1 MNFLNIFIR
10 LSCLF
15 LYTLIII
22 RGEDKFEFS
31 LQGQMHRED
40 KIINVSIKGKLPK
53 YSKLALMV
61 EKIVASQIT
70 SLNTSN
76 LQFSISTKVNASE
89 QSCRLSPKANQT
101 RASRSSIILP
111 SQSCRTHVLSRGY
124 RISFCGCRLLTAF
137 F

>member
-31 LQGQMHRED
+31 LEGQMHRKD

-61 EKIVASQIT
+61 EKMVASQIT
-70 SLNTSN
+70 SMNTRN
-76 LQFSISTKVNASE
+76 LQFSISTKANVSE
-89 QSCRLSPKANQT
+89 DWTKTRKQNESRLSD
-101 RASRSSIILP
+101 L
-111 SQSCRTHVLSRGY
+111 
-124 RISFCGCRLLTAF
+124 
-137 F
+137 